1 MAFGLEK
8 KDTIQL
14 LTVVGVFAVATGV
27 AYLYW
32 YSTPQRLNI
41 GTPFSAKN
49 KKAIKDA
56 TLE

>member
-1 MAFGLEK
+1 MAFGLDK
-8 KDTIQL
+8 KDTFQL
-14 LTVVGVFAVATGV
+14 LTVLGVFAVATGV

-32 YSTPQRLNI
+32 YLTPQRLNVL
-41 GTPFSAKN
+41 PFNPKN

>member
-1 MAFGLEK
+1 MTKTNIL
-8 KDTIQL
+8 QL
-14 LTVVGVFAVATGV
+14 LTVVGVFALATGV

-32 YSTPQRLNI
+32 YSTPQRLNVQ
-41 GTPFSAKN
+41 PFLPKN

>member
-1 MAFGLEK
+1 MDK
-8 KDTIQL
+8 RYTMQL
-14 LTVVGVFAVATGV
+14 LTVVGVFALATGV
-27 AYLYW
+27 SYLYW
-32 YSTPQRLNI
+32 YLTPQRLNI

>member
-8 KDTIQL
+8 KDTLQL
-14 LTVVGVFAVATGV
+14 LTVVGVFAVATGI

-32 YSTPQRLNI
+32 YLTPQRLNVQ
-41 GTPFSAKN
+41 PFLPKN

>member
-1 MAFGLEK
+1 MDK
-8 KDTIQL
+8 RYTIQL
-14 LTVVGVFAVATGV
+14 LTVIGVFAIATGV
-27 AYLYW
+27 SYLYW
-32 YSTPQRLNI
+32 YLTPQRLNI

>member
-1 MAFGLEK
+1 MAFGLDK
-8 KDTIQL
+8 KDTFQL

-32 YSTPQRLNI
+32 YFTPQRLNVL
-41 GTPFSAKN
+41 PFNPKN

>member
-1 MAFGLEK
+1 MDK
-8 KDTIQL
+8 KNTMQL

-27 AYLYW
+27 SYLYW
-32 YSTPQRLNI
+32 YLTPQRLNI
-41 GTPFSAKN
+41 STPFSAKN

>member
-14 LTVVGVFAVATGV
+14 LTVVGVFAMATGV

-32 YSTPQRLNI
+32 YSTPQRLNVQ
-41 GTPFSAKN
+41 PFLPKN

>member
-8 KDTIQL
+8 KDTLQL

-32 YSTPQRLNI
+32 YSTPQRLNVQ
-41 GTPFSAKN
+41 PFLPKN